1 MIFERIKE
9 YRLAKGLN
17 MSQLA
22 EIINIS
28 QGALSL
34 IESGKSK
41 PGSEILEALI
51 AKTDIHPFWLMT
63 GLGSMLK
70 EEGIDYASFFKSE
83 DYKMKEVH
91 DIAGAGE
98 GKDLREFES
107 IDQIPIPK
115 EYNQP
120 YIVAVKIRGESM
132 IPTLYEGAVV
142 LVNTEDRKLVSGRIY
157 IVWIN
162 DGAVCKRLF
171 TEPNKII
178 VKSDNPLFPTF
189 SLSLDEIPD
198 YFVYGRVIYISQKI

>member
-1 MIFERIKE
+1 MIGERIKE
-9 YRLAKGLN
+9 YRLYKGWTHT
-17 MSQLA
+17 QLA
-22 EIINIS
+22 EIINVS
-28 QGALSL
+28 ASTFSH

-51 AKTDIHPFWLMT
+51 AKTSIHPFWLMT
-63 GLGSMLK
+63 GLGSMEK
-70 EEGIDYASFFKSE
+70 EDGINYASFFKSE

-91 DIAGAGE
+91 DLAGAGE

-107 IDQIPIPK
+107 IDEIPIPK

-120 YIVAVKIRGESM
+120 HIVAVKIRGDSM
-132 IPTLYEGAVV
+132 VPTLYEGAVV
-142 LVNTEDRKLVSGRIY
+142 LVNTEDKRIVSGRIY
-157 IVWIN
+157 IVWVN

-189 SLSLDEIPD
+189 SLVLDEIPD